1 MEELDDK
8 SILVLTDVRHPRV
21 NKARS
26 FSDINRFLIQQ

>member
-8 SILVLTDVRHPRV
+8 SILADVRHPCV